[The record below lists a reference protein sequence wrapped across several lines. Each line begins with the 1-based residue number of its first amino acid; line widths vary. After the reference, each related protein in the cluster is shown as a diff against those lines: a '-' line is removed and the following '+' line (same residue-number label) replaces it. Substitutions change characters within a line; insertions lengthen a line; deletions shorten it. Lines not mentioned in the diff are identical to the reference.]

1 MLPDEV
7 NLSLH
12 RKDLKSR
19 DLRIRFQ
26 QGNLYLPSVTVC
38 VVKLKNIMK
47 IIFNMDDCFYIFGEL
62 MEKTKRK
69 EKQKQCVMFV
79 ANSV

>member
-1 MLPDEV
+1 MKLIC
-7 NLSLH
+7 H
-12 RKDLKSR
+12 FTGKDLVK
-19 DLRIRFQ
+19 L
-26 QGNLYLPSVTVC
+26 NL
-38 VVKLKNIMK
+38 VKLKNIMK
-47 IIFNMDDCFYIFGEL
+47 MFFNMDDCFYIFGEL